1 MGRAAALSLVRVRV
15 AIVDAPRGASGLR
28 AHVAAFKRLLKPD
41 VCGRLGVVSCE
52 RVADLL
58 DLHDEGGLA
67 SWVRSRLAAT
77 RPVTGRSSTGRH
89 RVVGPGRTP
98 ADSSCLAWCRSFG
111 TSARPRS
118 PRQALTQPK
127 AKASGTSR
135 STPIRRFAGLFER
148 VCAMTGSLKIV
159 VSPVRVRVSPSQE
172 IPANPM
178 FLSQG
183 WASEMSG
190 YAPRKC
196 AKSQTKCQRPTA
208 RRSVARPGHRW
219 CGASIDRPV
228 RARISTSVIRGSVG
242 SVNVNAAHRLGARAG
257 PP

>member
-1 MGRAAALSLVRVRV
+1 MWPSRTNG
-15 AIVDAPRGASGLR
+15 PRSGTEFGSGSCCDRRCPPGGASGLR

-98 ADSSCLAWCRSFG
+98 ADSSCLAWCRGFG

-135 STPIRRFAGLFER
+135 PTPLRRFAGHFER
-148 VCAMTGSLKIV
+148 VCADDGVPENRGVPGS
-159 VSPVRVRVSPSQE
+159 SPGLAIAGNTCKLVYLCV
-172 IPANPM
+172 A
-178 FLSQG
+178 G
-183 WASEMSG
+183 WA
-190 YAPRKC
+190 
-196 AKSQTKCQRPTA
+196 TK
-208 RRSVARPGHRW
+208 
-219 CGASIDRPV
+219 
-228 RARISTSVIRGSVG
+228 
-242 SVNVNAAHRLGARAG
+242 
-257 PP
+257 

>member
-1 MGRAAALSLVRVRV
+1 MPPG
-15 AIVDAPRGASGLR
+15 GASGLR

-183 WASEMSG
+183 WATEMS
-190 YAPRKC
+190 
-196 AKSQTKCQRPTA
+196 
-208 RRSVARPGHRW
+208 

-228 RARISTSVIRGSVG
+228 RARISTSVSRGSVG

>member
-1 MGRAAALSLVRVRV
+1 MPPG
-15 AIVDAPRGASGLR
+15 GASGLR

-89 RVVGPGRTP
+89 RVVAP

-135 STPIRRFAGLFER
+135 PTPLRRFAGHFER

-183 WASEMSG
+183 WATEMS
-190 YAPRKC
+190 
-196 AKSQTKCQRPTA
+196 
-208 RRSVARPGHRW
+208 

-228 RARISTSVIRGSVG
+228 RARISTSVSRGSVG

>member
-1 MGRAAALSLVRVRV
+1 MPPG
-15 AIVDAPRGASGLR
+15 GASGLR

-41 VCGRLGVVSCE
+41 VCGRLGVVSYE

-148 VCAMTGSLKIV
+148 VCALTGSLKIV

-172 IPANPM
+172 IPANPIVVVAR
-178 FLSQG
+178 LG
-183 WASEMSG
+183 LGNERLRATEV
-190 YAPRKC
+190 RKVPNEV
-196 AKSQTKCQRPTA
+196 PTA
-208 RRSVARPGHRW
+208 H
-219 CGASIDRPV
+219 
-228 RARISTSVIRGSVG
+228 
-242 SVNVNAAHRLGARAG
+242 G
-257 PP
+257 P